1 MEDKESTRLQK
12 YLAQRGHG
20 SRRKLEIMITGG
32 NITVNGVKAHLGLKV
47 TGTEDIRINGKP
59 IESKVVD
66 TVVYAVYKPVGVVST
81 VRDEHKRKTICD
93 LVLSDT
99 RLFPVGRLDIDT
111 SGLILLTNNGELAQK
126 LTHPKYEV
134 EKEYTVTLAELL
146 SPQQIEQITAGI
158 DDDRDSYH
166 VDAIEK
172 TGKTTYNLILHEGK
186 KREIRRIMAYV
197 GAELISLKRIRI
209 GNLILGDLKE
219 GGSRQLSMDEI
230 TNLTG

>member
-12 YLAQRGHG
+12 YLAQRGYG

-47 TGTEDIRINGKP
+47 TGEEVICINGKP
-59 IESKVVD
+59 IESKEVD
-66 TVVYAVYKPVGVVST
+66 TVVYAVHKPIGVVST
-81 VRDEHKRKTICD
+81 VRDEHKRKTVCD
-93 LVLSDT
+93 LVPSDK

-134 EKEYTVTLAELL
+134 EKEYTVTLTETL
-146 SPQQIEQITAGI
+146 SPQQIDQITTGI

-166 VDAIEK
+166 VDNVEK
-172 TGKTTYNLILHEGK
+172 TGKTSYNLTLHEGK
-186 KREIRRIMAYV
+186 KREIRRIMSYV

-209 GNLILGDLKE
+209 GNLNLGTLKE
-219 GGSRQLSMDEI
+219 GEYKELSLGEI
-230 TNLTG
+230 RELLG